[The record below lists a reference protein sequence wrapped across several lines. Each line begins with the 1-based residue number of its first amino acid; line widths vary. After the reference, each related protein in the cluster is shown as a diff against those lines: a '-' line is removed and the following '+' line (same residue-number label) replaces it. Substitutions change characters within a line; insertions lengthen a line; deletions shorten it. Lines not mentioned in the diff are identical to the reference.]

1 MPGTNPASLEN
12 TMNRAPLQKGVLVP
26 IPLPGYGDVYVSAS
40 GSPAAN
46 GGAPADSE
54 SVIPVTSGAGW
65 VMAWQGAA
73 TTTNTLAYDYVLDEA
88 FCENYRDMHI
98 KHFVRK
104 IGSGTDNTD
113 LAIRC
118 LIQAMVPGD
127 TTLRTL
133 VAAASNIMTP
143 TAKVTTLTWQ
153 EWEMDLRALLSATNL
168 AYLQRGTMLRFTYS
182 PNEAIGT
189 DLQLEV
195 GLKAMHARKH
205 LHVVEDL
212 TELEPRF

>member
-26 IPLPGYGDVYVSAS
+26 LPLPGYADVYDTTA

-46 GGAPADSE
+46 SGAPSDSA

-65 VMAWQGAA
+65 VMAWQGTA
-73 TTTNTLAYDYVLDEA
+73 TTTATLAFNYVLDEA
-88 FCENYRDMHI
+88 FCENYRDVFI

-104 IGSGTDNTD
+104 IGSGTDNAD

-133 VAAASNIMTP
+133 IAAASNTKTP
-143 TAKVTTLTWQ
+143 GAKVSTLTWE

-195 GLKAMHARKH
+195 GIKAMHARKH